1 MGQAIFGINH
11 SRDFWKFCDCPR
23 FTQAISKF
31 SKMHSG
37 NLSQIPPPPPA
48 PRPKIKLNSE
58 WLSKWITHTRAEGTT
73 GAHLHYNSSKEISC
87 AKTKFYQNPTTHSGI
102 PKLREGLSVITQS
115 LVNKRSNILISI
127 LISYFKNIKPKIMLF
142 CWKYYNVLYY
152 QRQKLCFLC

>member
-1 MGQAIFGINH
+1 MIFENFVIALVLLRQFQNFRKYTRAIYPK
-11 SRDFWKFCDCPR
+11 S
-23 FTQAISKF
+23 
-31 SKMHSG
+31 
-37 NLSQIPPPPPA
+37 